1 MKNVFNSPINS
12 FIMKTFFLVLFF
24 AAIITI
30 KAQPPIKFYTKFG
43 GSGDDIGY
51 SGKQTLDRH
60 YIVAG
65 STSSYG
71 NGNTDVYLV
80 KVDSMGMLLWE
91 KYIGGF
97 GNDVGKSVI
106 QLADSGYVITG
117 FTNSYGAGGYDAFT
131 IRTDKSGNLIWQKT
145 FGGLDWDFASDLVQ
159 GADGNI
165 FVVGNTVS
173 FGAGKKD
180 GFVLKYD
187 LLGNLIWQKFYG
199 GNENEELRSIIK
211 TNDNFLATVGYT
223 ESRGD
228 INGDGYFLKLN
239 LNGDTLFTFTYGGPY
254 KDYTNDLIQKS
265 NGEYYFCGAKT
276 FSINTK
282 TLSQIYRTNSN
293 GVLIRDTSYKR
304 GTEDE
309 DFISVTNSF
318 QQSYLTGFVRTVPM
332 PTLNRQSEIFVCSG
346 SLFSYKVNDQGGYD
360 DEFVYSVEGTKDG
373 GFLIV
378 GSTASFGSFGKDVF
392 FVKQDST
399 CYNYTSIVGV
409 KENIVSRSPTI
420 YYENNHELS
429 VFFDEFNIPET
440 IAVIDMSGN
449 LVIKY
454 SVKEKE
460 IKLNLSELT
469 NAIYLLRYSYKNGTY
484 FYNKICPR

>member
-1 MKNVFNSPINS
+1 
-12 FIMKTFFLVLFF
+12 MKTFFLVLFF
-24 AAIITI
+24 AAIINI
-30 KAQPPIKFYTKFG
+30 KAQPPTKFYTKFG
-43 GSGDDIGY
+43 GSGEDIGY
-51 SGKQTLDRH
+51 SGKQTLDGH

-106 QLADSGYVITG
+106 QLADSGYVIAG

-239 LNGDTLFTFTYGGPY
+239 LNGDTLLTKTFGGLY
-254 KDYTNDLIQKS
+254 KDYATDIVQKS
-265 NGEYYFCGAKT
+265 NSDYILCGAKT
-276 FSINTK
+276 YSLNGKTHSYFNRINSVGVLVVDSSRYNSTDNENYVSLANSTK
-282 TLSQIYRTNSN
+282 TINMTGYLREVPVPLYGIQGNIL
-293 GVLIRDTSYKR
+293 VQDDTGFEYA
-304 GTEDE
+304 
-309 DFISVTNSF
+309 VNSF
-318 QQSYLTGFVRTVPM
+318 
-332 PTLNRQSEIFVCSG
+332 
-346 SLFSYKVNDQGGYD
+346 GGYD
-360 DEFVYSVEGTKDG
+360 NEEFFSIEGTRDG
-373 GFLIV
+373 GYLMI
-378 GSTASFGSFGKDVF
+378 GSTLSFGSFGKDIYFLKIDDAIVITY
-392 FVKQDST
+392 S
-399 CYNYTSIVGV
+399 SIVGIKEATQIENFTPYYINLNLV
-409 KENIVSRSPTI
+409 LFQFQFENIPQR
-420 YYENNHELS
+420 LS
-429 VFFDEFNIPET
+429 LCDLNGKIIQEYAPDDTEFLI
-440 IAVIDMSGN
+440 N
-449 LVIKY
+449 L
-454 SVKEKE
+454 E
-460 IKLNLSELT
+460 NLSTGL
-469 NAIYLLRYSYKNGTY
+469 YLLKIKSKDGNI
-484 FYNKICPR
+484 YNQKLIKK